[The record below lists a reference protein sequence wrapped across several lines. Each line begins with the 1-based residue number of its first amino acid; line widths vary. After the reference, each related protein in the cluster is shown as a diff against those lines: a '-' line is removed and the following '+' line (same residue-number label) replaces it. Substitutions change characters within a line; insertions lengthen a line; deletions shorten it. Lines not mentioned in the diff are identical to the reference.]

1 MLPLQIL
8 SNLFMNERIRELA
21 EQAYGID
28 AGKPFHP
35 SALVALEKF
44 AELIVIECL
53 TICEDLG
60 DKGMDGHYCADK
72 IFKTFGVKE
81 WLK

>member
-8 SNLFMNERIRELA
+8 SNLFMNGRIRELA

-44 AELIVIECL
+44 AELIVREC
-53 TICEDLG
+53 IFAVEDAG
-60 DKGMDGHYCADK
+60 GINKYHYTKAISK
-72 IFKTFGVKE
+72 HFGVE
-81 WLK
+81 E

>member
-1 MLPLQIL
+1 MNKQIK
-8 SNLFMNERIRELA
+8 ELA

-44 AELIVIECL
+44 AELIVRECAGL
-53 TICEDLG
+53 CTQHSQTILKFSQFGSNSAAD
-60 DKGMDGHYCADK
+60 CAEIIK
-72 IFKTFGVKE
+72 SHFGIK
-81 WLK
+81 